1 MDSFIIEV
9 ATSKHLCYA
18 EEICKLIEISAKE
31 RGTGIAKRSP
41 EYIMT
46 KMQEGKAIIAI
57 ANTETLA
64 GFCYIESWGEKQYA
78 ANSGLIVNPIF
89 RGVGLSRK
97 IKEKAFRHSRKLF
110 PKAKLFGLT
119 TSLPVMKINS
129 ELGYVPVTYN
139 QLTSDELFW
148 NGCQSCVNFEIL
160 KSKERRHCMCTAML
174 FDPEKPKKNGWNFM
188 KKSKVYTRFMEL
200 KKKRLSQLLALFL

>member
-1 MDSFIIEV
+1 MNSFIIEV
-9 ATSKHLCYA
+9 ANSRHFNYA
-18 EEICKLIEISAKE
+18 EEICNLIETSAKE

-41 EYIMT
+41 DYVRK
-46 KMQEGKAIIAI
+46 KMEEGKAIIATNKSDI
-57 ANTETLA
+57 LA
-64 GFCYIESWGEKQYA
+64 GFCYIESWGDKMYV

-89 RGVGLSRK
+89 RGEGLSRK
-97 IKEKAFRHSRKLF
+97 IKQKAFAHSRKLF
-110 PKAKLFGLT
+110 PEAKLFGLT

-139 QLTSDELFW
+139 QLTTDELFW

-174 FDPEKPKKNGWNFM
+174 FDPKAKKSKRWNFM
-188 KKSKVYTRFMEL
+188 KKSKVYARFMEI
-200 KKKRLSQLLALFL
+200 KKKSLLQIQALFF